1 MTPKMLAPIW
11 NISYFIDSMMTKIK
25 QTLIVAMMVLPIG
38 VAIIGAPAAM
48 AQQKC
53 GETDTAI
60 IGEAVCGDVEKNG
73 TGQNSGIW
81 AILMLVLN
89 ILTAGVGI
97 AAVGGIV
104 YGAVLYSSA
113 GDKQDQTKKAI
124 SIITNVVVGIIAY
137 ALMYLILNF
146 LIPGGIFE

>member
-1 MTPKMLAPIW
+1 
-11 NISYFIDSMMTKIK
+11 
-25 QTLIVAMMVLPIG
+25 MVLPIG
-38 VAIIGAPAAM
+38 VAVVGAPVAM

-60 IGEAVCGDVEKNG
+60 IGEAVCGDVKKDG

-81 AILMLVLN
+81 AILILVLN

-124 SIITNVVVGIIAY
+124 STITNVVVGIIAY

-146 LIPGGIFE
+146 LIPGGIFN